1 MLIQSKQI
9 KGRGRGHHIG
19 FPTINLVALEDI
31 LLNDGIYAVW
41 VVIKGKTYKGALHY
55 GSVPTFELKDK
66 TMEVHLIGITDDT
79 VPDTENVMIE
89 IDVVEYLREI
99 KKFDD
104 AESLAIQ
111 IHRDIENV
119 KKILK

>member
-9 KGRGRGHHIG
+9 KGQGRGHQIG
-19 FPTINLVALEDI
+19 FPTINLAILGDI
-31 LLNDGIYAVW
+31 MLNDGIYAVW
-41 VVIKGKTYKGALHY
+41 VVIEGKTYKGALHY
-55 GSVPTFELKDK
+55 GSVPTFGLKDK
-66 TMEVHLIGITDDT
+66 TMEVHLIDITDDN
-79 VPDTENVMIE
+79 VPDTDNVMIE

-104 AESLAIQ
+104 AESLSIQ
-111 IHRDIENV
+111 IYRDIENV